1 MKETTSRHR
10 APLIPTIST
19 IDQEN
24 SVKQVERAPDDG
36 QTICVVVTTVI
47 EIGPGSLETATVRS
61 TISSP
66 TSSLDERNAAPTVQL
81 RVGPDPVE

>member
-19 IDQEN
+19 IDTKESVEN
-24 SVKQVERAPDDG
+24 DERAPDEG

-47 EIGPGSLETATVRS
+47 EIGPGPLETATVRS

-66 TSSLDERNAAPTVQL
+66 AMLVDERNTNVPL
-81 RVGPDPVE
+81 RLGPDPVE